1 VNQIVK
7 IGDLRVGLLG
17 DTHLGKTFRNG
28 VPLHRMGEREEM
40 VWSEFGRSLGRGDEV
55 DFHVHMGDLFDKP
68 HVPYATLL
76 RAARLYRTAARLRQN
91 TTYVVMNGNHDVSR
105 DADVVSAFDLFAELV
120 EDVPNIKVFNR
131 EAAQIGSLYFVPWNA
146 QGYANHTPM
155 GGTVAAFGHW
165 DVVAFGDTTNMVPR
179 DRLLGVKHIFTGHDH
194 NPRVTPEGVV
204 VVGSMQPFSFGE
216 DEAQRMYKTFLF
228 DEFEAVE
235 KSKLRDCCVR
245 VYCKPNEKIEEIP
258 DCLQFQIKM
267 VEEEA
272 VDVEVDFDD
281 FDIEQIFKDCF
292 DEHNVGDVV
301 RARVMQKYKETRL
314 A

>member
-1 VNQIVK
+1 MNQIVK
-7 IGDLRVGLLG
+7 IGGLRVGLLG

-40 VWSEFGRSLGRGDEV
+40 VWSEFGLSLSRGGEV

-76 RAARLYRTAARLRQN
+76 RAARLYRTAARLHQN
-91 TTYVVMNGNHDVSR
+91 TIYVVMNGNHDVSR
-105 DADVVSAFDLFAELV
+105 DADVVSAFDLFVELV
-120 EDVPNIKVFNR
+120 DDVPNIWVMNR
-131 EAAQIGSLYFVPWNA
+131 QPTTNNGLLFVPWNA
-146 QGYANHTPM
+146 QGYANL
-155 GGTVAAFGHW
+155 TVYPETQAAFGHW
-165 DVVAFGDTTNMVPR
+165 DVVAFGDTTNMVPL
-179 DRLLGVKHIFTGHDH
+179 DKLQGLQIFTGHDH

-228 DEFEAVE
+228 DEFEAVD
-235 KSKLRDCCVR
+235 KSKLRDSCVR
-245 VYCKPNEKIEEIP
+245 VYCKPSEKIEEIP

-272 VDVEVDFDD
+272 VDVDVNFDD